1 MTKRNSGIDML
12 RILSM
17 IGIVSLHVIGLGG
30 GIELIPDGTLANTF
44 VRYIWIISFI
54 SVDVFG
60 ILTGYLNCN
69 KKTLHWN
76 RILDLLVV
84 VAFWSIVITV
94 IFCVYPGRLLTGWK
108 DYVVSILPA
117 FKGRYWYITSYVFVY
132 FMIPYLNRFIETMDR
147 QWFRKFLL
155 VCFVLLS
162 IIPTFGKTD
171 FFRAN
176 TGSSPLWLTIC
187 YFIGAYL
194 RKFDVKLNRS
204 KCLASF
210 IGLSTFILGW
220 QLFCLQFFYGRL
232 GNAWTAAYYSPF
244 IIIMAI
250 LFFEVF
256 VDGFKLSSDRMVQ
269 VLKWMA
275 DGMFGV
281 YIIHA
286 HAQLWDKIIQP
297 AITDMMKILAEQNTL
312 ICVAQVIGMIVGLV
326 VITLLLDKIRE
337 ALFRICKIDKLE
349 MTLAGKLDT
358 HFPLT

>member
-17 IGIVSLHVIGLGG
+17 LGIVALHVIGLGG
-30 GIELIPDGTLANTF
+30 TEVIPDGTLKNAI
-44 VRYIWIISFI
+44 VRYIWIISFT

-84 VAFWSIVITV
+84 VAFWSIFITAA
-94 IFCVYPGRLLTGWK
+94 FCIYPGRLLAGWK
-108 DYVVSILPA
+108 DYMVSLFPA
-117 FKGRYWYITSYVFVY
+117 LKGRYWYITSYVFVY
-132 FMIPYLNRFIETMDR
+132 FMIPYLNYFIESMDKR
-147 QWFRKFLL
+147 LFQKFLL

-162 IIPTFGKTD
+162 LIPTFGRTD

-194 RKFDVKLNRS
+194 RKFDVKVNRS
-204 KCLASF
+204 KCLAGF
-210 IGLSTFILGW
+210 IGLSAFILGW
-220 QLFCLQFFYGRL
+220 QLFCVQFFHGKL
-232 GNAWTAAYYSPF
+232 GSAWTGAYYSPL
-244 IIIMAI
+244 IVIMAI
-250 LFFEVF
+250 LFVELF
-256 VDGFKLSSDRMVQ
+256 VNGRKESPDKLAN

-275 DGMFGV
+275 DGVFGV

-286 HAQLWDKIIQP
+286 HALLWDKVIQP
-297 AITDMMKILAEQNTL
+297 AITNQMKVLATQNTL
-312 ICVAQVIGMIVGLV
+312 ICVTRVIVMIAGIV

-337 ALFRICKIDKLE
+337 YLFRLCKLDKLE
-349 MTLAGKLDT
+349 MTVAGKLDAY
-358 HFPLT
+358 FPLT

>member
-1 MTKRNSGIDML
+1 M
-12 RILSM
+12 
-17 IGIVSLHVIGLGG
+17 
-30 GIELIPDGTLANTF
+30 ELIPNGTLPNAI
-44 VRYIWIISFI
+44 VRYIWIVSFI
-54 SVDVFG
+54 SVNIFG

-69 KKTLHWN
+69 KKTQHWN

-84 VAFWSIVITV
+84 VAFWSVFITAA
-94 IFCVYPGRLLTGWK
+94 FGACKTNLLVGWK
-108 DYVVSILPA
+108 DYMVSLFPA
-117 FKGRYWYITSYVFVY
+117 LQGRYWYITSYVFVY

-147 QWFRKFLL
+147 RLFRKFLL

-162 IIPTFGKTD
+162 LIPTFGRTD
-171 FFRAN
+171 FFHAN

-194 RKFDVKLNRS
+194 RKFNVKLNRS
-204 KCLASF
+204 KCLAGF
-210 IGLSTFILGW
+210 VALSAFILGW
-220 QLFCLQFFYGRL
+220 QLFCVYFFHGRL
-232 GNAWTAAYYSPF
+232 ISTWTAAYYSPF

-250 LFFEVF
+250 LFFEIF
-256 VDGFKLSSDRMVQ
+256 VNGFGVSSEKSAN

-297 AITDMMKILAEQNTL
+297 AITNQMKVLAAQNML
-312 ICVAQVIGMIVGLV
+312 SCVAQIIAMIVGMV

-337 ALFRICKIDKLE
+337 YLFRLFKLDKLE
-349 MTLAGKLDT
+349 MAVARKLDE

>member
-1 MTKRNSGIDML
+1 MTKRNSEIDML

-17 IGIVSLHVIGLGG
+17 MGIVSLHVIGLGG
-30 GIELIPDGTLANTF
+30 GRELIPDGTLSNVI

-76 RILDLLVV
+76 RILDLLVIV
-84 VAFWSIVITV
+84 VFWSVFITVAFCI
-94 IFCVYPGRLLTGWK
+94 YPDRLLAGWK
-108 DYVVSILPA
+108 DYILSLFPA
-117 FKGRYWYITSYVFVY
+117 LQGRYWYITSYIFVY

-147 QWFRKFLL
+147 RLFQKFLL

-162 IIPTFGKTD
+162 LIPTFGRTD

-194 RKFDVKLNRS
+194 RKFDVKVNRS
-204 KCLASF
+204 KCLAGF
-210 IGLSTFILGW
+210 IGLSAFILGW
-220 QLFCLQFFYGRL
+220 QLLCVQCFHGKL
-232 GNAWTAAYYSPF
+232 GSAWTGAYYSPL
-244 IIIMAI
+244 IVIMAI
-250 LFFEVF
+250 LFVELF
-256 VDGFKLSSDRMVQ
+256 VNGMKVSSDKLAN
-269 VLKWMA
+269 VLKWIA

-286 HAQLWDKIIQP
+286 HAQLWDKVIQP
-297 AITDMMKILAEQNTL
+297 AITNQMKVLATQNTL
-312 ICVAQVIGMIVGLV
+312 ICVTEVIVMIVGMV
-326 VITLLLDKIRE
+326 TVTLLLDKIRE
-337 ALFRICKIDKLE
+337 YLFRLCKIDKLE
-349 MTLAGKLDT
+349 TAVAGRVDA